1 MVVLITNG
9 FQDSFRRLFPPFF
22 RGSMPDVIS
31 VGISTISSSFRLGA
45 PKERETQ
52 TGSFCAVLLISIER
66 EKDNIYFRK
75 FQENSSFSK
84 SQCVLKIKRGKIK
97 GVLFNQRVY
106 LISLSEEK
114 TPLTYE
120 TKQRTWIR
128 IFLALSSEKDTNGG
142 LNRFPW
148 TETKSPASS
157 SLFRG
162 TFFKSISICNLSARY
177 YM

>member
-1 MVVLITNG
+1 M
-9 FQDSFRRLFPPFF
+9 
-22 RGSMPDVIS
+22 
-31 VGISTISSSFRLGA
+31 
-45 PKERETQ
+45 
-52 TGSFCAVLLISIER
+52 
-66 EKDNIYFRK
+66 
-75 FQENSSFSK
+75 
-84 SQCVLKIKRGKIK
+84 
-97 GVLFNQRVY
+97 FNQRVY
-106 LISLSEEK
+106 LISLSVEK

-148 TETKSPASS
+148 TENKSPASS

-177 YM
+177 YKRPFFQFLFFRWRLPLIGLRFVLVAAIVFWHCVRNLFLLLVFLHYNTAGVCTRSAAH